1 MWVSKT
7 HKQNAH
13 VQFSYTQRSL
23 KHPLHRYC
31 SPRGYSYLNHEP
43 CRMSY
48 TQHTSKECKSNEYTL
63 IGDFQLLW
71 KSSYTNTHSH
81 TIQHTH
87 RYMQCP
93 SWSQR
98 HTFTHRHTCTT
109 VEISGLLLSYNS
121 AMSSDTFHFFLL
133 PESSLSPQKTQHPK
147 KKSKPWWPEVCSNLY
162 RLSCLFSSLKT
173 TG

>member
-1 MWVSKT
+1 
-7 HKQNAH
+7 
-13 VQFSYTQRSL
+13 
-23 KHPLHRYC
+23 
-31 SPRGYSYLNHEP
+31 
-43 CRMSY
+43 MSY
-48 TQHTSKECKSNEYTL
+48 TQHTSKECKSNEHTL
-63 IGDFQLLW
+63 MGDFQLLW

-81 TIQHTH
+81 TTQHTH

-173 TG
+173 TGEKVSFESLERNPREK